1 MLQGSLLNFHTGRV
15 LHLQGGHFAN
25 GWGLLFFC
33 TVVLPFF
40 YRSFFY
46 RPTVLLSFFYRCSTV
61 LLAIPACFARFVLVF
76 FLKNGIIFKRT
87 VEQR

>member
-1 MLQGSLLNFHTGRV
+1 MLLGSFLNVHTGNAQ
-15 LHLQGGHFAN
+15 HLQGGHFAN
-25 GWGLLFFC
+25 GWVLLFFC

-61 LLAIPACFARFVLVF
+61 LLAISACFARFVLVF
-76 FLKNGIIFKRT
+76 VLKNGFIFKRT